1 MRDIERMLP
10 PGDGSSAINFSLS
23 EQPPGSHVPFPLSL
37 DFIGTYFWNVVGGD
51 QAVRIKKEYY
61 KALLDQEI
69 AWYD

>member
-1 MRDIERMLP
+1 
-10 PGDGSSAINFSLS
+10 
-23 EQPPGSHVPFPLSL
+23 
-37 DFIGTYFWNVVGGD
+37 VVGGD